1 VTCGMGV
8 GAVFDCAVR
17 MVVLTMHRAPMQD
30 GSTAL
35 HVAAENGEETAMQAL
50 LEAGADHAA
59 TDKVRAERGRESGGL
74 RGGGAEAGTGKRKGS
89 GVGGEMLTD
98 GRVVTGAEGWIQ
110 GEGGVTRGVGCVVS
124 VELIICSASLSVS
137 FLFASVCTTFCIVL
151 HVFSRTD
158 VWLCSLSLVNVT
170 TSWLARAVRRTTM
183 RVFPR
188 QDTTQAVR

>member
-74 RGGGAEAGTGKRKGS
+74 PEGAGGGQEREEMKRVGLVVGWNNADRREGRGRAKKVIVRGT
-89 GVGGEMLTD
+89 
-98 GRVVTGAEGWIQ
+98 
-110 GEGGVTRGVGCVVS
+110 
-124 VELIICSASLSVS
+124 
-137 FLFASVCTTFCIVL
+137 
-151 HVFSRTD
+151 
-158 VWLCSLSLVNVT
+158 
-170 TSWLARAVRRTTM
+170 
-183 RVFPR
+183 
-188 QDTTQAVR
+188 